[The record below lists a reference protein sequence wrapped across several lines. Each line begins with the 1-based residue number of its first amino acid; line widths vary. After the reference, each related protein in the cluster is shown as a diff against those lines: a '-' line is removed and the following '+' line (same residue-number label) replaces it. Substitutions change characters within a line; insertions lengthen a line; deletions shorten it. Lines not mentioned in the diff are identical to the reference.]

1 MITIFNKHPRLIGLV
16 VATALSFGASIGAAS
31 AADYKFE
38 AAGCLS
44 GNTLAA
50 RLIDK
55 TTGTS
60 VTTAQVFVVHRQYL
74 PGKGEPR
81 FLEHK
86 VALTPDGNGR
96 FAYEGDDVQPGANI
110 RLVAQLDGSDVSG
123 SANVC

>member
-1 MITIFNKHPRLIGLV
+1 MNTIFNKHPRLIGLV

-31 AADYKFE
+31 AADYRFE
-38 AAGCLS
+38 TAGCLS
-44 GNTLAA
+44 GNTLAV

-55 TTGTS
+55 ATGTS

-81 FLEHK
+81 FLERK
-86 VALTPDGNGR
+86 VALAPDGNGR
-96 FAYEGDDVQPGANI
+96 FTYEGDDVQPGANI
-110 RLVAQLDGSDVSG
+110 KLVAQLDGSEVSG